1 MIGRLSGVG
10 VSRKEFHFC
19 FSFFASSLLR
29 ETKGDGDLKGD
40 SVVSAPLVDETA
52 TALSEGL
59 GDEGK
64 QRPFHRW
71 LSSTKEN
78 ADLSLYQWLSET
90 GGLIKRHEPGLIN
103 RPEVGTM

>member
-1 MIGRLSGVG
+1 MSGYDWEVERCQG
-10 VSRKEFHFC
+10 FEKRVSFLFL
-19 FSFFASSLLR
+19 SFFASSLLR

-90 GGLIKRHEPGLIN
+90 GNNGVACG
-103 RPEVGTM
+103 

>member
-1 MIGRLSGVG
+1 MGVERCRDFDKR
-10 VSRKEFHFC
+10 V
-19 FSFFASSLLR
+19 SFFFLSFVSSSLLR

-90 GGLIKRHEPGLIN
+90 GNNGVACG
-103 RPEVGTM
+103 